1 MIQTTLARRYAQAL
15 VEIGQERR
23 ALDKY
28 GSDLTVFGN
37 LVAESHDFREVLV
50 NPAFTKEDRKVIAK
64 DVLKKLGADPVVI
77 NFVCVLIDRKRI
89 DQLSG
94 IEMAFREKVDEIRGI
109 KRGEV
114 ISAQPMTKED
124 LGRVTEALSRISGK
138 KVLVTS
144 AVDASLIGGL
154 VARVGDMVL
163 DGTLRTQLDQ
173 LKESLKG

>member
-1 MIQTTLARRYAQAL
+1 MIQTTLAGRYAQAL
-15 VEIGQERR
+15 VEIGQEKR

-28 GSDLTVFGN
+28 GSDLTQFAD
-37 LVAESHDFREVLV
+37 LVAKSHDLREVLI

-64 DVLKKLGADPVVI
+64 GVLAKLDADPVVT

-94 IEMAFREKVDEIRGI
+94 IETSFRGKVDEIRGI

-114 ISAQPMTKED
+114 ISAKPLTKED
-124 LGRVTEALSRISGK
+124 LARITEVLARMSGK
-138 KVLVTS
+138 QVLVTS
-144 AVDASLIGGL
+144 AVDASLIGGV
-154 VARVGDMVL
+154 VAKVGDTVL
-163 DGTLRTQLDQ
+163 DGTLRTQLNQ